1 MWRRPRKKRKKGKK
15 RERQNRTEQEEEEE
29 EIFEASK
36 TTARSLEVEK
46 KTGRVMEKILHWRK

>member
-1 MWRRPRKKRKKGKK
+1 MWRRPRKKRKKGK
-15 RERQNRTEQEEEEE
+15 RGNGRTGRQEEEEE

-46 KTGRVMEKILHWRK
+46 KTGRVMEEILHWRK